1 MSKLRVGVLFG
12 GRSTEH
18 EVSVLSATNVFK
30 ALDPGRYAPVLIGV
44 DHDGRWYAA
53 ESDAGLLP
61 EAVFSRGAALEV
73 SPSLHAGL
81 ELIAA
86 GPRAGGL
93 RAPLDVIFPLI
104 HGRGGEDGSLQ
115 GLLDLSGVPYVGCGV
130 LASAVAM
137 DKVAT
142 KRMLRSEGVPV
153 VPCVE
158 FVRRDALNDPQAF
171 ADAVEHAFE
180 YPVFVKPVNTGSSV
194 GIDKAHSRE
203 ELIRALKD
211 AARYDLRVMVEPGL
225 QVRELEV
232 AVLGGWDPE
241 ASVLGEVV
249 PAGEWYDYEAK
260 YVSEDTELIVPAQ
273 VPAEIAERVREL
285 AIRAFRAL
293 DCWGMARADFFLD
306 RRTDE
311 LLLNELNTIPGLTDG
326 SLYWRL
332 WEASGLSLPALLD
345 RLIELALERQRE
357 RASLELRYRKL

>member
-1 MSKLRVGVLFG
+1 
-12 GRSTEH
+12 
-18 EVSVLSATNVFK
+18 
-30 ALDPGRYAPVLIGV
+30 
-44 DHDGRWYAA
+44 
-53 ESDAGLLP
+53 
-61 EAVFSRGAALEV
+61 
-73 SPSLHAGL
+73 
-81 ELIAA
+81 
-86 GPRAGGL
+86 
-93 RAPLDVIFPLI
+93 
-104 HGRGGEDGSLQ
+104 
-115 GLLDLSGVPYVGCGV
+115 
-130 LASAVAM
+130 M

-142 KRMLRSEGVPV
+142 KRLLRDAGIPV
-153 VPCVE
+153 VDWLDITSHEIQRDPGAFVDAASDRFGFPC
-158 FVRRDALNDPQAF
+158 F
-171 ADAVEHAFE
+171 A
-180 YPVFVKPVNTGSSV
+180 KPVNTGSSV
-194 GIDKAHSRE
+194 GIQKAHSRA
-203 ELIRALKD
+203 ELVRALKD

-232 AVLGGWDPE
+232 SVLGGWDPE

-260 YVSEDTELIVPAQ
+260 YVSEDTELIVPAR

-345 RLIELALERQRE
+345 RLIELALERHRE
-357 RASLELRYRKL
+357 RASLELRFRR